1 MTPSTVRLAGPADRA
16 EVIRLLILGHT
27 ENGLFPFDRT
37 KAEWWVD
44 RMLNPGLIPEWDTGP
59 RGAIGVIGESD
70 RLEGLAFVTI
80 GRYWYTNHRHLE
92 EFVVF
97 VDPSCRSNHDGE
109 KVPHAKA
116 LVEWLK
122 EQSRQTGL
130 PLLSGILSQKP
141 RMEAKVRL
149 YQRML
154 PKAGAFFCFD
164 PKITAI
170 TASSSAAVV
179 VH

>member
-1 MTPSTVRLAGPADRA
+1 MTPSIVRLAGIADRA
-16 EVIRLLILGHT
+16 EVIRLLLLGHI
-27 ENGLFPFDRT
+27 ENGLFPLDRP
-37 KAEWWVD
+37 KAEWWID
-44 RMLNPGLIPEWDTGP
+44 RMLSPELIPEWDTGP
-59 RGAIGVIGESD
+59 RGAIGVIGTPN
-70 RLEGLAFVTI
+70 RLEGIAFVTVS
-80 GRYWYTNHRHLE
+80 RYWYTNHRHLE

-116 LVEWLK
+116 LIDWLK

-149 YQRML
+149 YQRMM

-164 PKITAI
+164 PSLTAN
-170 TASSSAAVV
+170 SSSAVV

>member
-1 MTPSTVRLAGPADRA
+1 MTPSVVRLAGITDRA
-16 EVIRLLILGHT
+16 EVIRLLLLGHV
-27 ENGLFPFDRT
+27 ENGLFPLDRT
-37 KAEWWVD
+37 KAEWWID
-44 RMLNPGLIPEWDTGP
+44 RMLSPELIPEWDTGP
-59 RGAIGVIGESD
+59 RGAIGVIGEPN

-80 GRYWYTNHRHLE
+80 NRYWYTTQRHLE

-97 VDPSCRSNHDGE
+97 VDPSCRSNNDGE

-122 EQSRQTGL
+122 EQSKATGL
-130 PLLSGILSQKP
+130 PLLSGILTQKP

-149 YQRML
+149 YQRMM

-164 PKITAI
+164 PLTAG
-170 TASSSAAVV
+170 SSSAVV